1 MSAWSCGS
9 IINEIRV
16 GLRAEYS
23 DEGNLERTDVQKEVH
38 QESLNMQQPGDRTV
52 CRERAAEKH
61 SQGHTTWTKIH
72 NGWCGKDGI
81 WVFFLFCPVLLFH
94 TMRGLCTLGETIRV
108 LSVQWCHWSGKY
120 QHSPY
125 CKNFTY
131 ANLPSRT
138 RPPLKTLWVPC
149 PYGHPSI
156 HKQGELSL
164 PLCHFWFLLPR
175 AVLHLA
181 LFCSHPFILP
191 HSCWAFFT
199 LSNLPFSLHKSSYS
213 STSPD
218 TVNKSIWCH
227 GLPSWDTFPTKI
239 FIFLFQTLF
248 NLSFNFFLLL
258 EVDCFLT

>member
-1 MSAWSCGS
+1 MSKRKFTRNPLIC
-9 IINEIRV
+9 NNQETELCV
-16 GLRAEYS
+16 G
-23 DEGNLERTDVQKEVH
+23 
-38 QESLNMQQPGDRTV
+38 
-52 CRERAAEKH
+52 RERQK
-61 SQGHTTWTKIH
+61 SIH
-72 NGWCGKDGI
+72 KAIPHGLKSIMVGVERMGFEFSSCSA
-81 WVFFLFCPVLLFH
+81 PVLLFH

-131 ANLPSRT
+131 AILPSRT